1 MANSGHVPRETILQV
16 AKELFLEKGGV
27 ALLSPGGGIEEHE
40 TRSEQHEADFKRNFD
55 FIFNTVKEAYER
67 D

>member
-1 MANSGHVPRETILQV
+1 MKISTREQQELILQV
-16 AKELFLEKGGV
+16 AKEIFLERGGV
-27 ALLSPGGGIEEHE
+27 ALLSPGGGVEEHE
-40 TRSEQHEADFKRNFD
+40 IRSEQHEADFKRNFD